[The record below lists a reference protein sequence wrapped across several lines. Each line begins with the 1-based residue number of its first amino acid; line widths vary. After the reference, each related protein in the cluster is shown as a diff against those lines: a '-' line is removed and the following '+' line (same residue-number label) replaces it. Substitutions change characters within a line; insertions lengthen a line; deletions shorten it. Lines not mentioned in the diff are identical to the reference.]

1 VTAVTEVG
9 ANLGVKDAC
18 EALGVP
24 RATYYRHRWGRRL
37 THPRRWPRP
46 TKRALSQPEQQEILD
61 VLHDER
67 YADQA
72 PAQVWASLLD
82 RAKGLHLCSL
92 RTMYRVLAAN
102 GEVRERRDQLRHP
115 RYVKPRLEATGPKQL
130 WSWDITK
137 LRGPGKRVFYSLYV
151 VLDVFSR
158 CVVGWLISER
168 ECAEL
173 AQQLLAETY
182 TKEGVEPGEVTAHSD
197 RGSPMTAKT
206 TAQLMADLG
215 LTQSFSRPRVSNDNP
230 YSESQFKTLKYR
242 PEFPGRFGSLADARA
257 FCRRFFEWYNHEH
270 YHSSLGL
277 LTPWSVH
284 SGQVEEILA
293 RRQKVLD
300 RAYEAHPERFVRGR
314 PTPQRPPARVW
325 INEPL
330 AVELST

>member
-1 VTAVTEVG
+1 MSAVKAAGCELDVS
-9 ANLGVKDAC
+9 AAC
-18 EALGVP
+18 EALGLP
-24 RATYYRHRWGRRL
+24 RSSFYRERWGSRL

-46 TKRALSQPEQQEILD
+46 GRALSESARQQVLD
-61 VLHDER
+61 VLHGEPHVDK
-67 YADQA
+67 A
-72 PAQVWASLLD
+72 PAQVWASVLD
-82 RAKGLHLCSL
+82 DEGRLLCSIS
-92 RTMYRVLAAN
+92 TMYRVLAAS

-115 RYVKPRLEATGPKQL
+115 SYAKPVLEATGPRQL

-137 LRGPGKRVFYSLYV
+137 LRGPEKRVFYSLYV
-151 VLDVFSR
+151 VVDVFSR
-158 CVVGWLISER
+158 YVVGWLISER

-173 AQQLLAETY
+173 AQQLFEETCA
-182 TKEGVEPGEVTAHSD
+182 KEGVEPGQVTAHSD
-197 RGSPMTAKT
+197 RGSPMTAKS

-257 FCRRFFEWYNHEH
+257 FCRRFFEWYNREH

-284 SGQVEEILA
+284 SGEAELVLQK
-293 RRQKVLD
+293 RQEVLD
-300 RAYEAHPERFVRGR
+300 RAYAAHPERYVRGR

-325 INEPL
+325 INQPQ
-330 AVELST
+330 AVELSS